1 MKRWDLVRKYK
12 DWRGRYKIT
21 TKTFETEKALRKQIA
36 KITAY
41 LSKDQTPED
50 VEYSIRVW
58 ELVEDFSMD
67 AYITEQKRANQ
78 IDAVFGDV
86 DPGLSELTVKMESLF
101 SKEYQNLVEE
111 WGMVNKS
118 SKKEMSAFF
127 TTHRVLLQLYPI
139 SLEGE
144 NYVTWWELLLRYANY
159 VKLTGEELYIGYRN
173 RVKSTPEMV
182 EQFNEILKRKRKKK

>member
-12 DWRGRYKIT
+12 DWRGRYKLSC
-21 TKTFETEKALRKQIA
+21 KTFETEKALKKEIA

-41 LSKDQTPED
+41 LSKDQRPED

-58 ELVEDFSMD
+58 ELIEDFSMD

-86 DPGLSELTVKMESLF
+86 DPGLSELTVKIESLF
-101 SKEYQNLVEE
+101 SKDYQSLIEE

-118 SKKEMSAFF
+118 SKKEMSVFF
-127 TTHRVLLQLYPI
+127 ATHRVVLQLYPT

-144 NYVTWWELLLRYANY
+144 DYVSWWELLLRHANY
-159 VKLTGEELYIGYRN
+159 VKLTGEVLYVGYRN
-173 RVKSTPEMV
+173 RIKATPEMV
-182 EQFNEILKRKRKKK
+182 EQFNDALKRKRKK

>member
-1 MKRWDLVRKYK
+1 MKRLDLVRKYK

-21 TKTFETEKALRKQIA
+21 TKTFETEKALRKEIA

-41 LSKDQTPED
+41 LSKDQIPED

-67 AYITEQKRANQ
+67 SYITEQKRANQ

-86 DPGLSELTVKMESLF
+86 DPGISELTVMIESLF
-101 SKEYQNLVEE
+101 SKDYQSLIEE

-118 SKKEMSAFF
+118 SKKEMSVFF
-127 TTHRVLLQLYPI
+127 ATHRVALQLYPT

-144 NYVTWWELLLRYANY
+144 DYVAWWELLLRQANY
-159 VKLTGEELYIGYRN
+159 VKLTGEVLYVGYRN
-173 RVKSTPEMV
+173 RVKATPEMV

>member
-12 DWRGRYKIT
+12 DWRGRYKLSC
-21 TKTFETEKALRKQIA
+21 KTFETEKALKKEIA

-41 LSKDQTPED
+41 LSKDQIPED

-58 ELVEDFSMD
+58 ELIEDFSMD

-86 DPGLSELTVKMESLF
+86 DPGLSELTVKIESLF
-101 SKEYQNLVEE
+101 SKDYQSLIEE

-118 SKKEMSAFF
+118 SKKEMSVFF
-127 TTHRVLLQLYPI
+127 ATHRVVLQLYPT

-144 NYVTWWELLLRYANY
+144 DYVSWWELLLRHANY
-159 VKLTGEELYIGYRN
+159 VKLTGEVLYVGYRN
-173 RVKSTPEMV
+173 RIKATPEMV
-182 EQFNEILKRKRKKK
+182 EQFNDALKRKRKK

>member
-12 DWRGRYKIT
+12 DWRGRYKLSC
-21 TKTFETEKALRKQIA
+21 KTFETEKALKKEIA

-41 LSKDQTPED
+41 LSKDQIPED

-58 ELVEDFSMD
+58 ELIEDFSMD

-86 DPGLSELTVKMESLF
+86 DPSLSELTVKIESLF
-101 SKEYQNLVEE
+101 SKDYQSLIEE

-118 SKKEMSAFF
+118 SKKEMSTFF
-127 TTHRVLLQLYPI
+127 ATHRVVLQLYPT

-144 NYVTWWELLLRYANY
+144 DYVSWWELLLRHANY
-159 VKLTGEELYIGYRN
+159 VKLTGEVLYVGYRN
-173 RVKSTPEMV
+173 RIKATPEMV
-182 EQFNEILKRKRKKK
+182 EQFNDALKRKRKK

>member
-1 MKRWDLVRKYK
+1 MKRWYLVRKYK

-21 TKTFETEKALRKQIA
+21 TKTFETEKALRKEIA

-41 LSKDQTPED
+41 LSKDQIPED

-58 ELVEDFSMD
+58 ELIEDFSMD

-86 DPGLSELTVKMESLF
+86 DPGISELTIMIESLF
-101 SKEYQNLVEE
+101 SKDYQSLIEE

-118 SKKEMSAFF
+118 SKKEISVFF
-127 TTHRVLLQLYPI
+127 ATHRVVLQLYPT

-144 NYVTWWELLLRYANY
+144 DYVVWWELLLRQANY
-159 VKLTGEELYIGYRN
+159 VKLTGEVLYVGYRN
-173 RVKSTPEMV
+173 RVKATPEMV

>member
-1 MKRWDLVRKYK
+1 MKRWELVRKYK
-12 DWRGRYKIT
+12 DWRGRYKLSC
-21 TKTFETEKALRKQIA
+21 KTFETEKALKKEIA

-41 LSKDQTPED
+41 LSKDQRPED

-58 ELVEDFSMD
+58 ELIEDFSMD

-86 DPGLSELTVKMESLF
+86 DPGLSELTVKIESLF
-101 SKEYQNLVEE
+101 SKDYQSLIEE

-118 SKKEMSAFF
+118 SKKEMSVFF
-127 TTHRVLLQLYPI
+127 ATHRVALQLYPT

-144 NYVTWWELLLRYANY
+144 DYVSWWELLLRHANY
-159 VKLTGEELYIGYRN
+159 VKLTGEVLYVGYRN
-173 RVKSTPEMV
+173 RIKATPEMV
-182 EQFNEILKRKRKKK
+182 EQFNDALKRKRKK

>member
-21 TKTFETEKALRKQIA
+21 TKTFETEKALRKEIA

-41 LSKDQTPED
+41 LSKDQIPED

-67 AYITEQKRANQ
+67 SYITEQKRANQ

-86 DPGLSELTVKMESLF
+86 DPGISELTVMIESLF
-101 SKEYQNLVEE
+101 SKDYQSLIEE

-118 SKKEMSAFF
+118 SKKEMSVFF
-127 TTHRVLLQLYPI
+127 ATHRVVLQLYPT

-144 NYVTWWELLLRYANY
+144 DYVVWWELLLRQANY
-159 VKLTGEELYIGYRN
+159 VKLTGEVLYVGYRN
-173 RVKSTPEMV
+173 RVKATPEMV

>member
-21 TKTFETEKALRKQIA
+21 TKTFETEKALRKEIA

-41 LSKDQTPED
+41 LSKEQRHED
-50 VEYSIRVW
+50 IEYIIRVW
-58 ELVEDFSMD
+58 ELIEDFSMD
-67 AYITEQKRANQ
+67 SYITEQKRANQ

-86 DPGLSELTVKMESLF
+86 DPGLSELTIQIESLF
-101 SKEYQNLVEE
+101 SKDYQRLIEE

-118 SKKEMSAFF
+118 SKKEMSVFF
-127 TTHRVLLQLYPI
+127 ATHRLALQLYPT

-144 NYVTWWELLLRYANY
+144 DYVAWWELLLRHANY
-159 VKLTGEELYIGYRN
+159 VKLTGEVLYIGYRN
-173 RVKSTPEMV
+173 RVKATPEMV

>member
-21 TKTFETEKALRKQIA
+21 TKTFETEKALRKEIA

-41 LSKDQTPED
+41 LSKDQIPDD
-50 VEYSIRVW
+50 VEYTIRVW
-58 ELVEDFSMD
+58 EMLEDFSMD

-86 DPGLSELTVKMESLF
+86 DPGLSELTVKIESLF
-101 SKEYQNLVEE
+101 SKDYQSLIEE

-118 SKKEMSAFF
+118 SKKEMSVFF
-127 TTHRVLLQLYPI
+127 ATHRVVLQLYPT

-144 NYVTWWELLLRYANY
+144 DYVSWWELLLRHANY
-159 VKLTGEELYIGYRN
+159 VKLTGEVLYIGYRN
-173 RVKSTPEMV
+173 RVKATPEMV

>member
-12 DWRGRYKIT
+12 DWRGRYKLSC
-21 TKTFETEKALRKQIA
+21 KTFETEKALKKEIA

-41 LSKDQTPED
+41 LSKDQIPED

-58 ELVEDFSMD
+58 ELIEDFSMD

-86 DPGLSELTVKMESLF
+86 DPGLSELTVKIESLF
-101 SKEYQNLVEE
+101 SKDYQSLIEE
-111 WGMVNKS
+111 WGMINKS
-118 SKKEMSAFF
+118 SKKEMSTFF
-127 TTHRVLLQLYPI
+127 ATHRLALQLYPT

-144 NYVTWWELLLRYANY
+144 DYVSWWELLLRHANY
-159 VKLTGEELYIGYRN
+159 VKLTGEVLYVGYRN
-173 RVKSTPEMV
+173 RIKATPEMV
-182 EQFNEILKRKRKKK
+182 EQFNDALKRKRKK

>member
-21 TKTFETEKALRKQIA
+21 TKTFETEKALRKEIA

-41 LSKDQTPED
+41 LSKEQRPED
-50 VEYSIRVW
+50 IEYTIRVW
-58 ELVEDFSMD
+58 ELIEDFSMD
-67 AYITEQKRANQ
+67 SYITEQKRANQ

-86 DPGLSELTVKMESLF
+86 DPSLSELTIKMESLF
-101 SKEYQNLVEE
+101 SKDYQSLIEE

-127 TTHRVLLQLYPI
+127 ATHRLALQLYPT

-144 NYVTWWELLLRYANY
+144 DYVAWWELLLRNANY
-159 VKLTGEELYIGYRN
+159 VKLTGEVLYVGYRN
-173 RVKSTPEMV
+173 RVKATPEMV